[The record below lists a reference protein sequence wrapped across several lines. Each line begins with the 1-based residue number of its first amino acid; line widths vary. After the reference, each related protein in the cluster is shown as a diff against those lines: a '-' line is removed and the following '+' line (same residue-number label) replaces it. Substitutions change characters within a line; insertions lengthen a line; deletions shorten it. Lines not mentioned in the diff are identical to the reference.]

1 MAVNKEFDIIIIGG
15 GLVGSAFAADVL
27 SHSPNTKILIIE
39 AKKPEFI
46 ENPPLDSK
54 IYAVSPKNFEQFTK
68 IGVFP
73 DLSRVGK
80 IEKMNVFGNAN
91 GAIDFDSGNAY
102 DGYLARLV
110 EYGNLQKAILA
121 KLDEY
126 PNLEMCYGQIATIDN
141 QISQVRVVM
150 ADKSVYTGSLLVAAD
165 GGNSFV
171 RKVVGFNS
179 QQIDYEQSGVVANFN
194 CEKDHANTAYQWFLG
209 DSILAFLP
217 LPDKKISI
225 VWSTSNPELLL
236 DLSYDGFVSTVEAA
250 SQNKLGKLELIN
262 SPQAF
267 PLKLNLIEKCYK
279 DRVILIGDAFHTIHP
294 LAGQGVNLGF
304 GDAWEL
310 SALISRVGVLQL
322 SQANLAR
329 YNYDRLFEVRKMQ
342 LTCHSLQRL
351 FNNRSLAASYLRNL
365 GLNLVN
371 SIKPLKKILINNAIN
386 Y

>member
-1 MAVNKEFDIIIIGG
+1 MAVNKEFDIIIVGG

-27 SHSPNTKILIIE
+27 THSPNKRILVIE
-39 AKKPEFI
+39 AKKPELP

-54 IYAVSPKNFEQFTK
+54 IYAVSPKNCEQFDK
-68 IGVFP
+68 IGILP
-73 DLSRVGK
+73 DLSRIGT
-80 IEKMNVFGNAN
+80 IEKMNIFGNAN
-91 GAIDFDSGNAY
+91 GAIDFDSGEAY

-110 EYGNLQKAILA
+110 EYSNLQKAIVT
-121 KLDEY
+121 KLEEY
-126 PNLEMCYGQIATIDN
+126 PNLQMCYGQIVAIDN
-141 QISQVRVVM
+141 QATQVSVTM
-150 ADKSVYTGSLLVAAD
+150 ADQNIYTGSLLVAAD

-171 RKVVGFNS
+171 RKTIGFNS
-179 QQIDYEQSGVVANFN
+179 RQIDYEQSGIVANFS
-194 CEKDHANTAYQWFLG
+194 CERNHEDIAYQWFLG

-217 LPDKKISI
+217 LPDQKISI
-225 VWSTSNPELLL
+225 VWSISNPESLLG
-236 DLSYDGFVSTVEAA
+236 LSSEDFVRAVEDA
-250 SQNKLGKLELIN
+250 SQNKLGKLRLITL
-262 SPQAF
+262 PQAF
-267 PLKLNLIEKCYK
+267 PLKLNLVEKCYK

-310 SALISRVGVLQL
+310 SGLIARVGVERL
-322 SQANLAR
+322 SQADLAR

-351 FNNRSLAASYLRNL
+351 FNNRSLVASYLRNL

>member
-1 MAVNKEFDIIIIGG
+1 MAVNKEFDIVIVGG

-27 SHSPNTKILIIE
+27 IHSPNTRILIIE

-80 IEKMNVFGNAN
+80 IEKMNVFGDTN
-91 GAIDFDSGNAY
+91 GSIDFDSGGTY
-102 DGYLARLV
+102 DVYLARLV
-110 EYGNLQKAILA
+110 EYTNLQKAILD
-121 KLDEY
+121 KLEEY

-141 QISQVRVVM
+141 QISEVRVVM
-150 ADKSVYTGSLLVAAD
+150 ADESIYTGSLLVAAD

-179 QQIDYEQSGVVANFN
+179 QQIDYEQSGVVANFS
-194 CEKDHANTAYQWFLG
+194 CEKNHANTAYQWFLG

-217 LPDKKISI
+217 LAENKISI
-225 VWSTSNPELLL
+225 VWSTSNPKSLL
-236 DLSYDGFVSTVEAA
+236 DLSCDGFVSVVEAA
-250 SQNKLGKLELIN
+250 SQNKLGKLKLITE
-262 SPQAF
+262 PQAF

-310 SALISRVGVLQL
+310 SALMAQVGISQL
-322 SQANLAR
+322 SQADLAR

-351 FNNRSLAASYLRNL
+351 FNNRSLVANYARNF

>member
-1 MAVNKEFDIIIIGG
+1 MAVNKEFDIIIVGG

-27 SHSPNTKILIIE
+27 SHSPNTRLLIIE
-39 AKKPEFI
+39 AKKSEFI
-46 ENPPLDSK
+46 QSPPLDSK
-54 IYAVSPKNFEQFTK
+54 IYAVSPRNFEQFTK
-68 IGVFP
+68 IGVLP

-91 GAIDFDSGNAY
+91 GAIDFDSGSAY

-110 EYGNLQKAILA
+110 EYSNLQKAILA
-121 KLDEY
+121 KLEEY
-126 PNLEMCYGQIATIDN
+126 PNLEMCYGQISEIDN
-141 QISQVRVVM
+141 QVAQVHVEM
-150 ADKSVYTGSLLVAAD
+150 MDKSVYTGSLLVAAD

-171 RKVVGFNS
+171 RKTVGFNNH
-179 QQIDYEQSGVVANFN
+179 QIDYEQSGVVANFS
-194 CEKDHANTAYQWFLG
+194 CEKNHVNTAYQWFFG

-217 LPDKKISI
+217 LPEKKISI
-225 VWSTSNPELLL
+225 VWSTTKPEQLLGRSTT
-236 DLSYDGFVSTVEAA
+236 DFVSAVEEA
-250 SQNKLGKLELIN
+250 SQNKLGKLELITA
-262 SPQAF
+262 PQAF

-310 SALISRVGVLQL
+310 SSLIKQVSISGLLQ
-322 SQANLAR
+322 ADLAR

-351 FNNRSLAASYLRNL
+351 FNNRSLLANYARNF
-365 GLNLVN
+365 GLNLIN

>member
-110 EYGNLQKAILA
+110 EYGNLQKAILD
-121 KLDEY
+121 KLEEY

-141 QISQVRVVM
+141 QISEVRVVM

-236 DLSYDGFVSTVEAA
+236 DLSYDGFVRAVEEA
-250 SQNKLGKLELIN
+250 SQNKLGKLELITK
-262 SPQAF
+262 PQAF

-294 LAGQGVNLGF
+294 LAGQG
-304 GDAWEL
+304 
-310 SALISRVGVLQL
+310 LILVLVMHG
-322 SQANLAR
+322 
-329 YNYDRLFEVRKMQ
+329 NYR
-342 LTCHSLQRL
+342 H
-351 FNNRSLAASYLRNL
+351 
-365 GLNLVN
+365 
-371 SIKPLKKILINNAIN
+371 
-386 Y
+386 